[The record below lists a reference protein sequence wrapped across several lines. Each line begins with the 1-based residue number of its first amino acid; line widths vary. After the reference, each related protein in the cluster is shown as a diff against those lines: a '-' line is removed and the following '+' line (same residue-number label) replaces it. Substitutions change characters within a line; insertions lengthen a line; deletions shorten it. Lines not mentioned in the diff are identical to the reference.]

1 MKLLVVDDQELIRES
16 VKAFLKWSDGDIKID
31 EAADGDK
38 AFKIYCKRGPYDLV
52 LTDIAHPGLDGLDL
66 AKAILKKNPAQPL
79 AYATAAGVAGKIAP
93 LGSFANDRWMFLM
106 TGKRQSLPLEL
117 KDIPV
122 LGQPYELKQLLALV
136 QTSIKT
142 AHH

>member
-1 MKLLVVDDQELIRES
+1 MKLLVVDDQEVIRES

-38 AFKIYCKRGPYDLV
+38 AFKIYCKHGPYDLV
-52 LTDIAHPGLDGLDL
+52 LTDIAHPGLDGFDL
-66 AKAILKKNPAQPL
+66 AKAILKKNPAQAL
-79 AYATAAGVAGKIAP
+79 AFVTAAGVAGKIVP
-93 LGSFANDRWMFLM
+93 LGSFADDRWMFLM

-122 LGQPYELKQLLALV
+122 LGKLYEFEQLLALIH
-136 QTSIKT
+136 TSVKM
-142 AHH
+142 AHR